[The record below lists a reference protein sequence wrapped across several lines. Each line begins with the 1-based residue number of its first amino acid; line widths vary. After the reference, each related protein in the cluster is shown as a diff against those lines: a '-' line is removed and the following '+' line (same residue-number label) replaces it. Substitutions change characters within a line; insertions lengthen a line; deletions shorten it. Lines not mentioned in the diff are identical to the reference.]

1 MFIFFFFNDTATTEI
16 YTYLHPLSLHYALP
30 ISRSLGPATYGV
42 RVLVLSYN
50 RVVERIL
57 RFESWQPLIRFAVE
71 EEARGSPRRM
81 QRLYCYGLML
91 DMGAAAV
98 AAFSAV
104 GLAWVDRKSKGLN
117 SSHTCASRMEYSA

>member
-1 MFIFFFFNDTATTEI
+1 M
-16 YTYLHPLSLHYALP
+16 
-30 ISRSLGPATYGV
+30 
-42 RVLVLSYN
+42 VLVLSYN

-104 GLAWVDRKSKGLN
+104 GLAWLFGPLFGLQPLHVELVALYSVATDRKSTRLN
-117 SSHTCASRMEYSA
+117 SSH